1 MTVGELIE
9 KLQAFDPNL
18 PVFRY
23 IDGAMYKEV
32 MTIPCY
38 YMAPQEARGYARKHN
53 DPLSIFAL
61 TIE

>member
-9 KLQAFDPNL
+9 LLKTQNPDL

-32 MTIPCY
+32 VTTPCY

-53 DPLSIFAL
+53 DALSVFAL

>member
-9 KLQAFDPNL
+9 ILKSQDPSL

-23 IDGAMYKEV
+23 MDGAMYKAV
-32 MTIPCY
+32 VTTPCY